1 MRRFLIIFSVI
12 FYSNL
17 FAQELIDTDGDG
29 IPDVEDH
36 CPTVKGPKENNGCQ
50 WQEIICKFPLS
61 LIFNFEQI
69 HLESLHLKMLD
80 EIIKLSKT
88 NKIDKL
94 VIINTQRKNS
104 KKGLSENRA
113 IEVKKYLKKNYF
125 NTNKYEIVLK
135 EENEDK
141 ISFKVEEKSN

>member
-29 IPDVEDH
+29 IPDIEDH

-69 HLESLHLKMLD
+69 HLESHHLKMLD

-94 VIINTQRKNS
+94 VIISTQRKNS

-141 ISFKVEEKSN
+141 ISFKVEEKPN

>member
-1 MRRFLIIFSVI
+1 MRKFLIYLFFSPI
-12 FYSNL
+12 I
-17 FAQELIDTDGDG
+17 FAQELIDTDEDG
-29 IPDVEDH
+29 IPDIEDH
-36 CPTVKGPKENNGCQ
+36 CSTVKGPKENNGCQ

-69 HLESLHLKMLD
+69 HLANHHLKMLD

-94 VIINTQRKNS
+94 VIISTQRKNS

-125 NTNKYEIVLK
+125 NTNNYEIVLK
-135 EENEDK
+135 EGNEDK
-141 ISFKVEEKSN
+141 IFFKVEEKSN

>member
-1 MRRFLIIFSVI
+1 M
-12 FYSNL
+12 
-17 FAQELIDTDGDG
+17 
-29 IPDVEDH
+29 DVSG
-36 CPTVKGPKENNGCQ
+36 KKSFF
-50 WQEIICKFPLS
+50 KFPLS

-94 VIINTQRKNS
+94 VIISTQRKNS

-113 IEVKKYLKKNYF
+113 IEVKKYLKENYF

-141 ISFKVEEKSN
+141 ISFKVEEKPN

>member
-17 FAQELIDTDGDG
+17 FAQELIDTDGDV
-29 IPDVEDH
+29 IPDIEDH

-69 HLESLHLKMLD
+69 HLESHHLKMLD

-94 VIINTQRKNS
+94 VIISTQRKNS

-125 NTNKYEIVLK
+125 N
-135 EENEDK
+135 K
-141 ISFKVEEKSN
+141 ISMR

>member
-12 FYSNL
+12 FYSSL

-29 IPDVEDH
+29 IPDIEDH

-69 HLESLHLKMLD
+69 HLGNHHLKMLD

-94 VIINTQRKNS
+94 VIISTQRKNS

-125 NTNKYEIVLK
+125 NTNNYEIVLK